1 MKIQICC
8 SYEYETSSDSAI
20 AGSIPRKTL
29 MTEDGNE
36 SVEDSTEHA
45 SFPDP
50 DPATRPTP
58 STAAS
63 HVTACLGYADDN
75 SGTRSFMDIIG
86 GGQHPFSDSKS
97 DSTSDAASRY
107 KVLVRQ
113 LPPKDCVDRLVR
125 FFFAEI
131 SWQYDVVDETT
142 FRQQVLAWGRVTYA
156 AHSQPRELDPE
167 VRYFPALLFQVLA
180 QAVLFQPRGDGSFLE
195 DLRPSPDTDLIDL
208 ATEFSDAGHQILLVL
223 GPTEPALVRV
233 QAGLQRAIFL
243 KTTASVVEAWHVLG
257 HTIRDAQE
265 LGLHRLYSSSVQDVQ
280 SEQEQASFVVSGRR
294 TWLVLHLWDAHMGVV
309 LGRPMVTKLDPCNI
323 PSPRRTCKSGTD
335 SAGIAQQVIPFDM
348 ILCGYHAAYKYLQ
361 DIHKLDPWEPEA
373 FAMVDLIS
381 ATILAGI
388 DQVPEWAR
396 SSNPVHDDQCP
407 WLPVARETLVTEIN
421 FTLLALHRPFIFL
434 RAGNR
439 IEALKAALQ
448 VLQSQSRLFRMSDPR
463 RFPTFNLV
471 FATFDA
477 TVIVAA
483 IYSLFPRDC
492 PEYLQESLQCVQWA
506 LERLHAMKAQNS
518 LAASAYTAIHGIY
531 QKFLASISVPYI
543 SPISP
548 PTTTTQRSYDT
559 EGQTFSDQMGFAN
572 PQLELASDIPHD
584 LANTPP
590 NLPRAE
596 INLEGTTDMPSIH
609 HKPVV
614 EITGVAHG
622 AAHDSLIPDYENIM
636 PPLPLHDLISGNSTT
651 NMPSIYDQN
660 FTVGD
665 TEEAHAARYDF
676 WQVLDACGK

>member
-1 MKIQICC
+1 
-8 SYEYETSSDSAI
+8 
-20 AGSIPRKTL
+20 
-29 MTEDGNE
+29 MTEDCNE
-36 SVEDSTEHA
+36 SVADWTEHA

-50 DPATRPTP
+50 DPATRHTP

-63 HVTACLGYADDN
+63 HITACLGYADDD

-86 GGQHPFSDSKS
+86 GGQHPLKGSKS

-142 FRQQVLAWGRVTYA
+142 FRQQVLVWGRITYA

-180 QAVLFQPRGDGSFLE
+180 QAVLFQPRGNGSLLK
-195 DLRPSPDTDLIDL
+195 DLRPSADTDLIDL
-208 ATEFSDAGHQILLVL
+208 ATEFSDAGHQILLLL

-257 HTIRDAQE
+257 NTIRDAQE
-265 LGLHRLYSSSVQDVQ
+265 LGLHRLYSSSVQEVQ
-280 SEQEQASFVVSGRR
+280 SEWEQTSFAVMGRR

-323 PSPRRTCKSGTD
+323 PSPRRTCNSGTD

-381 ATILAGI
+381 TTILAGI
-388 DQVPEWAR
+388 GQVPEWAR
-396 SSNPVHDDQCP
+396 SSNLVHDDQCP

-448 VLQSQSRLFRMSDPR
+448 VLQSQSRLFCLSDPR
-463 RFPTFNLV
+463 RFPAFNLV

-483 IYSLFPRDC
+483 IYVLFPREY

-506 LERLHAMKAQNS
+506 LARLHEMKAQNP
-518 LAASAYTAIHGIY
+518 LAASAYTAIHGIF
-531 QKFLASISVPYI
+531 QKFLASISAPYI
-543 SPISP
+543 SAISP
-548 PTTTTQRSYDT
+548 PTTQHSHDT
-559 EGQTFSDQMGFAN
+559 EGQTFSGQINFTDS
-572 PQLELASDIPHD
+572 QLELASDIPQD
-584 LANTPP
+584 FANILP
-590 NLPRAE
+590 NLPRPG
-596 INLEGTTDMPSIH
+596 INPEGSTDMLSVH
-609 HKPVV
+609 HKAVV
-614 EITGVAHG
+614 ETTGVAHG
-622 AAHDSLIPDYENIM
+622 AAHDSLIPDYENII

-651 NMPSIYDQN
+651 SVPSIHHQN
-660 FTVGD
+660 FTLGD
-665 TEEAHAARYDF
+665 SGKAHAARYDF
-676 WQVLDACGK
+676 WQVLDAVSK